1 MTDAEFDEIARQLLE
16 ASHIWFNGR
25 LHMML
30 ERLIDEARESRECAE
45 RLERI
50 YGPSG
55 E

>member
-30 ERLIDEARESRECAE
+30 ERLIDEARDARAACKI
-45 RLERI
+45 LKV
-50 YGPSG
+50 
-55 E
+55 